1 MSIWRW
7 MRIAGLGFL
16 AALVASPAFADD
28 TPLSVVLGKRTP
40 ALLNTL
46 NLVAE
51 GAGFYKEERLQV
63 TTTLIDDP
71 IQALKICA
79 RGEGDICPTAIEP
92 MRCSRPRYF
101 APL

>member
-51 GAGFYKEERLQV
+51 GAGFMVSGEWWIALFPGLALMIAVAGAPTCPANEPA
-63 TTTLIDDP
+63 INPP
-71 IQALKICA
+71 IGAMPRK
-79 RGEGDICPTAIEP
+79 AI
-92 MRCSRPRYF
+92 
-101 APL
+101 A